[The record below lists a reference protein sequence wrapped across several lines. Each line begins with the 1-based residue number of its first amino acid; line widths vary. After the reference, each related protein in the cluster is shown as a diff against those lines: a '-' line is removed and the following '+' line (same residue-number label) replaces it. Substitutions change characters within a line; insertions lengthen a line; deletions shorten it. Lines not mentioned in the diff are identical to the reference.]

1 MSWPPPPSPRELPPP
16 RVAWSS
22 PHFRIVRTWQTWR
35 TMSQAEIRYSSFSLE
50 GREIDAMGGACWLP
64 VRLTADGFP
73 GRLSLA
79 DLVEDIA
86 DIALAEAMP

>member
-1 MSWPPPPSPRELPPP
+1 
-16 RVAWSS
+16 
-22 PHFRIVRTWQTWR
+22 
-35 TMSQAEIRYSSFSLE
+35 MSQADIRYSSFSLE
-50 GREIDAMGGACWLP
+50 ALERDAIGGARWMP